1 VRQDYAEALKWYK
14 KSAEKG
20 CMLAQTAIGL
30 MYMEG
35 RGVRQ
40 DLKEARTWLERAS
53 GKDSREA

>member
-1 VRQDYAEALKWYK
+1 MAE
-14 KSAEKG
+14 
-20 CMLAQTAIGL
+20 TAIGL

-40 DLKEARTWLERAS
+40 DLKEARKWLERAS